1 MLGVPVEPAMIE
13 PKEAR
18 RDVVQA
24 EALQWMTSHPAES
37 GTSVVTS
44 LPDLSECPGL
54 DLEAWKT
61 WFVGAARAV
70 LRYVP
75 DDGLSLFFQ
84 SDIRHGGVWIDKA
97 YLVQRAAE
105 EERASLVFHKIVCRK
120 PPGTVSHGRPSYSHL
135 LAFSRSPR
143 SPGARPGPDVLDDA
157 GFMTWSR
164 AMGVSA
170 CALACRFL
178 RDETSTRLVVDPF
191 CGQGTVLAVA
201 NAFGFG
207 AIGVD
212 LSKKRCKIARNLEIS
227 LPTETES
234 D

>member
-1 MLGVPVEPAMIE
+1 
-13 PKEAR
+13 
-18 RDVVQA
+18 
-24 EALQWMTSHPAES
+24 
-37 GTSVVTS
+37 
-44 LPDLSECPGL
+44 
-54 DLEAWKT
+54 
-61 WFVGAARAV
+61 
-70 LRYVP
+70 
-75 DDGLSLFFQ
+75 
-84 SDIRHGGVWIDKA
+84 
-97 YLVQRAAE
+97 
-105 EERASLVFHKIVCRK
+105 
-120 PPGTVSHGRPSYSHL
+120 
-135 LAFSRSPR
+135 
-143 SPGARPGPDVLDDA
+143 VLDDA

-170 CALACRFL
+170 CTLACRFL

-212 LSKKRCKIARNLEIS
+212 LSKKRCKVARNLEIS